1 MQKRKVKKLNTF
13 VANLP
18 EFCPNFLKRPVPPR
32 LLQKVWDFFVM
43 MIDVEGK
50 AISEALSGK
59 KLKYTKMLIGWDDAA
74 TFKNDVRNSTA
85 VCQKFFRKRCNH
97 FYHLFRNMLPPFPR
111 RILQFFGMIRFFH
124 DFGYYKYYNLLQ
136 VPNYPDFW

>member
-1 MQKRKVKKLNTF
+1 MKKLNTF

-50 AISEALSGK
+50 AIGEALSRK

-74 TFKNDVRNSTA
+74 AFKNDVRNSTGENT
-85 VCQKFFRKRCNH
+85 RKTNMDHVASKCAKT
-97 FYHLFRNMLPPFPR
+97 LCKKEKRNAL
-111 RILQFFGMIRFFH
+111 
-124 DFGYYKYYNLLQ
+124 
-136 VPNYPDFW
+136 